1 MGYKAPYWVHG
12 YGKLICSECG
22 YIVDEDEGMER
33 YLHYFKFKDVCP
45 QCGAD
50 MREPLKRCYYK
61 DYALTGFISCGDVR
75 YRGGEPYCYRQ
86 TRERTQ
92 ELISWG
98 CYYKC
103 EGFKPKEP
111 DIEQLTLW

>member
-1 MGYKAPYWVHG
+1 MKKKPPYWIHG

-22 YIVDEDEGMER
+22 YIVDEDAGLER
-33 YLHYFKFKDVCP
+33 YLFYFKNKDVCP

-50 MREPLKRCYYK
+50 MREPLKRCYYQ
-61 DYALTGFISCGDVR
+61 DYALTSFNPCGDAR
-75 YRGGEPYCYRQ
+75 YIDNIPYCDRQ

-98 CYYKC
+98 CYYTC
-103 EGFKPKEP
+103 EGYKPKQPEN
-111 DIEQLTLW
+111 EQLTFF